1 MSTGSENNCTT
12 SVLSMYT
19 HSSSPPENVKISLP
33 EKLKA
38 VRTAAVNLKG
48 EDSRESQM
56 TNTTKACSGFY
67 SLK

>member
-12 SVLSMYT
+12 SVLSIYT

-33 EKLKA
+33 EKLKP

-48 EDSRESQM
+48 DESRESQM
-56 TNTTKACSGFY
+56 ANTTKACSGFY
-67 SLK
+67 GLK